1 MGIADA
7 GVDMMPQSAAPATKL
22 IARAFTGH
30 LPIVGARPV
39 QARQPRTGVDGS
51 DFLDWPKAQIDQFPL
66 PHALGD
72 LPPGKLRV
80 TFSSVVHAMMNP
92 VPALAS
98 AKNHPVIRM
107 SCKSWRQPLRSHRAR
122 WGAVYGSVG
131 VRTKGFLGLIGLYKV
146 SSEACPSCVLYGTAS
161 PDWF

>member
-66 PHALGD
+66 PHALGN

-80 TFSSVVHAMMNP
+80 TFSSVVHAIMNP
-92 VPALAS
+92 AA
-98 AKNHPVIRM
+98 I
-107 SCKSWRQPLRSHRAR
+107 AR
-122 WGAVYGSVG
+122 WN
-131 VRTKGFLGLIGLYKV
+131 RMQ
-146 SSEACPSCVLYGTAS
+146 P
-161 PDWF
+161 PDQRQQVVQAIWR

>member
-39 QARQPRTGVDGS
+39 QARQPRAGVDSS

-66 PHALGD
+66 AHTLGN

-80 TFSSVVHAMMNP
+80 TFSSVVHAIMNP

-98 AKNHPVIRM
+98 AKNHPVIKM
-107 SCKSWRQPLRSHRAR
+107 SCKSWRQPLRCHRPISHVG
-122 WGAVYGSVG
+122 GAVCGSVG
-131 VRTKGFLGLIGLYKV
+131 VQTRGFLGLVGL
-146 SSEACPSCVLYGTAS
+146 
-161 PDWF
+161 

>member
-66 PHALGD
+66 PHALGN

-80 TFSSVVHAMMNP
+80 TFSSVVHAIMNP
-92 VPALAS
+92 VPALAP
-98 AKNHPVIRM
+98 AKKPPCHKN
-107 SCKSWRQPLRSHRAR
+107 
-122 WGAVYGSVG
+122 
-131 VRTKGFLGLIGLYKV
+131 
-146 SSEACPSCVLYGTAS
+146 VL
-161 PDWF
+161 

>member
-39 QARQPRTGVDGS
+39 QARQLRTGVDGS

-66 PHALGD
+66 PHALGN

-80 TFSSVVHAMMNP
+80 TFSSVVHAIMNP
-92 VPALAS
+92 AAS
-98 AKNHPVIRM
+98 RDGIACNRPTNASK
-107 SCKSWRQPLRSHRAR
+107 SCKRSGGEHRRCRCGCA
-122 WGAVYGSVG
+122 
-131 VRTKGFLGLIGLYKV
+131 
-146 SSEACPSCVLYGTAS
+146 
-161 PDWF
+161 